1 MWLRCLDT
9 CVTQRFSTVHM
20 EVILIL
26 ILDQRSAKTSSSAI
40 LIRILNRILILILI
54 LIRG

>member
-1 MWLRCLDT
+1 
-9 CVTQRFSTVHM
+9 M